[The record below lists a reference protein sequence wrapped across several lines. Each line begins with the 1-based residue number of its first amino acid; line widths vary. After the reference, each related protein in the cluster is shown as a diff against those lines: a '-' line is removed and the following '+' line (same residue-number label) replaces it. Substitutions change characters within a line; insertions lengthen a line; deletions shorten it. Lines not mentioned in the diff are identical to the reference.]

1 MYGDTMD
8 ELLSTIDQNS
18 NINSEIK
25 ETVKECTKLIYIKL
39 PKALPLLLKNLIDVK
54 ITFDNYNFDRIA
66 SWYDGL
72 NNEMFL
78 NSSYVNKDNFKNIVI
93 EELIHLSSREFQ
105 DCDRFR
111 VGFRDGYTN
120 LGLSL
125 NEGMTALLKLKVLDD
140 DDVSVN
146 GYNPDKDIIALLST
160 LFTFE
165 KLEEMYFNSGLNELV
180 DRYCEFTNS
189 PDMTYILKNMDWD
202 CNTRI
207 KYADYDNEFKD
218 NYIESLLFDLS
229 NANYQ
234 NKKQCYNVFL
244 MITKILKNRYKADLP
259 YNIKLNIEDSINRI
273 VGKLR

>member
-25 ETVKECTKLIYIKL
+25 ETVKECAKLIYIKL
-39 PKALPLLLKNLIDVK
+39 PKARPLLLKNLIDVK

-72 NNEMFL
+72 NNEIFL

-160 LFTFE
+160 IFTFE